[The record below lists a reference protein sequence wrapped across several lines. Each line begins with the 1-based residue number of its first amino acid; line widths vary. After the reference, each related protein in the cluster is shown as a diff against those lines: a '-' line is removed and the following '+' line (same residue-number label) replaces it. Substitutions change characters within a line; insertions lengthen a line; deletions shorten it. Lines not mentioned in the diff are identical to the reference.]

1 LRQYINAD
9 YGSIGELFVEFVR
22 GGLAVDDRMIT
33 IISSSAS
40 FDRTTTNIVLLY
52 TFLAAF
58 LILIGLTYGMY
69 AGLFA
74 CIWPIFW
81 CAGNGV

>member
-1 LRQYINAD
+1 MAEQIETAEHIKM
-9 YGSIGELFVEFVR
+9 SVIC
-22 GGLAVDDRMIT
+22 DDQIT
-33 IISSSAS
+33 SKI
-40 FDRTTTNIVLLY
+40 RTATNIVLLY
-52 TFLAAF
+52 TFLAAL

-81 CAGNGV
+81 CAGNGVQ